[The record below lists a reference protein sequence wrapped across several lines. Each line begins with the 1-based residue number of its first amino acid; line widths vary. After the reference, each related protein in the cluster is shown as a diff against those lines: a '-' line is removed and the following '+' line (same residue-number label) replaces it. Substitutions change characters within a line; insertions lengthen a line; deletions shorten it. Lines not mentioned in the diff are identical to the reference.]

1 MRYVMFSK
9 HLQPLPIPEI
19 GQIIKELG
27 FSGVELTVRPGGHIQ
42 PDEVD
47 AELPRAVEVFGELGL
62 DLPAIVVEIHRR
74 DPDAEAV
81 CRAAGRVGATV
92 LRTSSQRYTEFGTI
106 REQIARARAD
116 ARQLEALGREYG
128 VRLCV
133 HCHSGDMLS
142 AQGGI
147 LASIIDETDPRYV
160 GVSLD
165 VAHLTVEGGIAGWRQ
180 SIDLL
185 QDRVGILAVKSFG
198 WFHEPDAVTGGQ
210 RWTAK
215 VVPLDQGTAQWRDA
229 IRLLRQ
235 VGWDA
240 DGQALVSLHSEYQGG
255 SSWRELAL
263 PELVDQTRRDV
274 AWLQR
279 QVELAGAV

>member
-1 MRYVMFSK
+1 MRYLMFSK

-19 GQIIKELG
+19 GRIIKELG

-47 AELPRAVEVFGELGL
+47 TELPRAVEVFGELGL

-81 CRAAGRVGATV
+81 CRAAGRSGATV
-92 LRTSSQRYTEFGTI
+92 LRTSSQRYTAFGTI

-147 LASIIDETDPRYV
+147 LASIIDETDPRSV

-185 QDRVGILAVKSFG
+185 QERVGILAVKSFG

-229 IRLLRQ
+229 LRLLRQ

-263 PELVDQTRRDV
+263 PELIDQTRRDV

-279 QVELAGAV
+279 QVQLAGAV